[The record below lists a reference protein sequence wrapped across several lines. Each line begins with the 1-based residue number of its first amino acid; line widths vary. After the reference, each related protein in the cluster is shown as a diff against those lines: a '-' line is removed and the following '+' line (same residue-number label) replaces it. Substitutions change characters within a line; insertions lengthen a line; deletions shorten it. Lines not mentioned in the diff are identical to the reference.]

1 MITEPVAQTPRT
13 PVCNIISPEFIYRR
27 SCGRRMGMAG
37 YNFIRPNRDQLFL
50 LPPAPQDWLPPD
62 DLAYFLLDAVDR
74 FDLTAFH
81 AAYRADG
88 VGQAAFQPHMMI
100 ALPLYAYCLGVRSSR
115 QIERLCQRD
124 IAFRV
129 VAGNLSPDH
138 ATIAR
143 FRQRRGETLK
153 GLFTDILRLCKEA
166 GLVKVGLV
174 ALDGTKVAADAAWEA
189 DRTYESIRAE
199 VETMLED
206 AESKDGEE
214 DQLFGPEHRGDEL
227 PEAMRDRGGRIER
240 LKRCRQRLEDESAAA
255 AADHARK
262 LAGRAAKEAEAG
274 QKLRGRKPK
283 PVSETPEAEARANV
297 TDPDSRIMKTRRGY
311 VQGYNA
317 QAVATVDQIIVAAD
331 VTAEENDVAQLHP
344 MLAAAAVELKAAG
357 VEEAVRA
364 ALVDAG
370 YCSEANLE
378 QADPDGPELFVA
390 TRKDWKQREQMR
402 QAPPPRGRIPG
413 HLSPRERMERKL
425 LTKRGRR
432 LYKQR
437 SQIIEPVFG
446 QTKACRGIG
455 RFQRR
460 GLANCQS
467 EWKVICGTHN
477 LLTLWRSGKA
487 RRN

>member
-1 MITEPVAQTPRT
+1 
-13 PVCNIISPEFIYRR
+13 
-27 SCGRRMGMAG
+27 MAG

-50 LPPAPQDWLPPD
+50 MPPALQDWLPPD
-62 DLAYFLLDAVDR
+62 DLAYFLLDAVDQ
-74 FDLTAFH
+74 FDLAAFH

-88 VGQAAFQPHMMI
+88 VGQAAFQPHMMV
-100 ALPLYAYCLGVRSSR
+100 ALLLYAYCLGVRSSR

-124 IAFRV
+124 VAFRV
-129 VAGNLSPDH
+129 VVGNLRPDH
-138 ATIAR
+138 ATVAR
-143 FRQRRGETLK
+143 FRQRHTEALK

-166 GLVKVGLV
+166 GLVKVGVV
-174 ALDGTKVAADAAWEA
+174 ALDGTKIAADAALEA
-189 DRTYESIRAE
+189 NRTYVSIRAE
-199 VETMLED
+199 VETMLQDADSKD
-206 AESKDGEE
+206 AEE
-214 DQLFGPEHRGDEL
+214 DRLYSPEQRGDEL
-227 PEAMRDRGGRIER
+227 PDAMRDRNGRLER
-240 LKRCRQRLEDESAAA
+240 LKRCRERLEGEAAAA

-262 LAGRAAKEAEAG
+262 LAERAAKEAETG

-283 PVSETPEAEARANV
+283 PVSESPEAEAKANV
-297 TDPDSRIMKTRRGY
+297 TDPDSRIMKTRRGF

-317 QAVATVDQIIVAAD
+317 QAVATADQIIVAAE
-331 VTAEENDVAQLHP
+331 VTPEENDVGQLHP
-344 MLAAAAVELKAAG
+344 MLAATADELKAAG
-357 VEEAVRA
+357 VEEAVGA

-413 HLSPRERMERKL
+413 HLSPRERMDRKL

-432 LYKQR
+432 LYRRR

-446 QTKACRGIG
+446 QTKSCRGID
-455 RFQRR
+455 RFMQR
-460 GLANCQS
+460 GLSNCQA

-477 LLTLWRSGKA
+477 LLKLWRSGNA

>member
-1 MITEPVAQTPRT
+1 LAV
-13 PVCNIISPEFIYRR
+13 
-27 SCGRRMGMAG
+27 AG

-50 LPPAPQDWLPPD
+50 MPPALQDWLPQD
-62 DLAYFLLDAVDR
+62 DLAYFLLDAVDQ

-88 VGQAAFQPHMMI
+88 VGQAAFQPHMMV
-100 ALPLYAYCLGVRSSR
+100 ALLLYAYCQGVRSSR

-124 IAFRV
+124 VAFRV
-129 VAGNLSPDH
+129 VAGNLGPDH

-143 FRQRRGETLK
+143 FRQRHSEALA
-153 GLFTDILRLCKEA
+153 GLFTDILRLCQEA
-166 GLVKVGLV
+166 GLVKVGVV
-174 ALDGTKVAADAAWEA
+174 ALDGTKIAADAALEA
-189 DRTYESIRAE
+189 NRTYGTIRSE
-199 VETMLED
+199 VETMLRE
-206 AESKDGEE
+206 AESKDGDE
-214 DQLFGPEHRGDEL
+214 DRLFGPEHRGGEL
-227 PEAMRDRGGRIER
+227 PEALRNRGDRLARLRQCRER
-240 LKRCRQRLEDESAAA
+240 LECAAAEAAA
-255 AADHARK
+255 AHAQK
-262 LAGRAAKEAEAG
+262 LEERAAQEAATG

-283 PVSETPEAEARANV
+283 PVSEAPESEAKANV

-317 QAVATVDQIIVAAD
+317 QAAATADQIIVSAD
-331 VTAEENDVAQLHP
+331 VTADENDVGQLHP
-344 MLAAAAVELKAAG
+344 MLAATAIELKAAG
-357 VEEAVRA
+357 VEEAVGA

-370 YCSEANLE
+370 YCSEENLE
-378 QADPDGPELFVA
+378 RADPDGPELFVA

-413 HLSPRERMERKL
+413 HLSHRERMDRKL

-446 QTKACRGIG
+446 QTKTCRGID
-455 RFQRR
+455 RFQQR
-460 GLANCQS
+460 GLRNCQS

-477 LLTLWRSGKA
+477 LLKLWRSGKA
-487 RRN
+487 CWS

>member
-1 MITEPVAQTPRT
+1 MLSSSQITHHGA
-13 PVCNIISPEFIYRR
+13 I
-27 SCGRRMGMAG
+27 A
-37 YNFIRPNRDQLFL
+37 L
-50 LPPAPQDWLPPD
+50 PD
-62 DLAYFLLDAVDR
+62 DLAYFLLDAIDQ

-88 VGQAAFQPHMMI
+88 VGQAAFQPHMMV
-100 ALPLYAYCLGVRSSR
+100 ALLLYAYCLGVRSSR

-124 IAFRV
+124 VAFRV
-129 VAGNLSPDH
+129 VAGNLRPDH

-143 FRQRRGETLK
+143 FRRRHGEALK

-166 GLVKVGLV
+166 GLVKVGVV
-174 ALDGTKVAADAAWEA
+174 ALDGTKIAADAALEA
-189 DRTYESIRAE
+189 NRTYESIRAE
-199 VETMLED
+199 VETMLQEAQATD
-206 AESKDGEE
+206 AEE
-214 DQLFGPEHRGDEL
+214 DRLFGPEHRGDEL
-227 PEAMRDRGGRIER
+227 PEALRDRNGRLER
-240 LKRCRQRLEDESAAA
+240 LKRCRERLEGEAAAA

-262 LAGRAAKEAEAG
+262 LAERAAKEAETG

-283 PVSETPEAEARANV
+283 PVSESPEGEAKANV
-297 TDPDSRIMKTRRGY
+297 TDPDSRIVKTRRGY

-317 QAVATVDQIIVAAD
+317 QALATAEQIIVAAE
-331 VTAEENDVAQLHP
+331 VTPEENDVGQWHP
-344 MLAAAAVELKAAG
+344 MLAATATELKAAG
-357 VEEAVRA
+357 VEETVRA

-390 TRKDWKQREQMR
+390 TREDWKQREQMR

-413 HLSPRERMERKL
+413 HLSPRERMDRKL

-446 QTKACRGIG
+446 QTKSCRGID
-455 RFQRR
+455 RFMQR
-460 GLANCQS
+460 GLVNCQV

-477 LLTLWRSGKA
+477 LLKLWRSGKA
-487 RRN
+487 RWNERA